1 MVVCAAHDATMLT
14 WTRKPAATTSVPKT
28 PPAARAAASTVS
40 GLPGT
45 QPPAVPPSP
54 SSSARPGGP
63 TGEKA
68 KRTNEIRATVSSYM
82 SDTGHNATATD
93 FLSSSA
99 ALDYLKTVAEA
110 DKLSVRE
117 KLRQC
122 FYYHTNPPSKEAV
135 RARNERSRTQRSR
148 TRAAAAASKPF
159 LAAEAA
165 DSWAGGQAVC
175 HTLRKLNSVHAV
187 AMDPAA
193 VIRSELAA
201 DAQSV
206 FGTMG
211 RG

>member
-1 MVVCAAHDATMLT
+1 
-14 WTRKPAATTSVPKT
+14 
-28 PPAARAAASTVS
+28 
-40 GLPGT
+40 
-45 QPPAVPPSP
+45 
-54 SSSARPGGP
+54 
-63 TGEKA
+63 
-68 KRTNEIRATVSSYM
+68 M
-82 SDTGHNATATD
+82 SDTGHNANATD

-122 FYYHTNPPSKEAV
+122 FYSD
-135 RARNERSRTQRSR
+135 ERSRI
-148 TRAAAAASKPF
+148 RAAAAASAASKPF
-159 LAAEAA
+159 LAAEA

-175 HTLRKLNSVHAV
+175 RALRKLNSVHAV

>member
-1 MVVCAAHDATMLT
+1 
-14 WTRKPAATTSVPKT
+14 
-28 PPAARAAASTVS
+28 
-40 GLPGT
+40 
-45 QPPAVPPSP
+45 
-54 SSSARPGGP
+54 
-63 TGEKA
+63 
-68 KRTNEIRATVSSYM
+68 M
-82 SDTGHNATATD
+82 SDTGHNANATD

-117 KLRQC
+117 KLRQR
-122 FYYHTNPPSKEAV
+122 FYSD
-135 RARNERSRTQRSR
+135 ERSRI
-148 TRAAAAASKPF
+148 RAAAAASAASKPF
-159 LAAEAA
+159 LAAEA

-175 HTLRKLNSVHAV
+175 RALRKLNSVHAV